1 MGILNITPDSFSDGG
16 IYNSIDL
23 AVNRARQLII
33 DGADI
38 LDIGGESTRPG
49 SSKISIK
56 EELNRV
62 IPVIKEIRKNNKDIL
77 ISIDTYKSEVAKQS
91 IASGANIIN
100 DISGLVLDEKMAGV
114 AASLDVPVV
123 LMHLKGTPKNMQ
135 VNPTYKSL
143 IFEIK
148 NFLTSQAN
156 YAIKMGVKPK
166 NIIID
171 PGIGFGKTIKDNFE
185 ILAKLKEFT
194 ATGYPV
200 LIGPSRKSFIGETL
214 NLPVDKRLE
223 GTAATIAI
231 SIINGAKIV
240 RVHDVSEM
248 KKVCKIVNKTLEM
261 A

>member
-16 IYNSIDL
+16 FYNSIDR

-123 LMHLKGTPKNMQ
+123 LMHLKGTPQNMQ

-156 YAIKMGVKPK
+156 YAIEMGVKPK

-185 ILAKLKEFT
+185 ILAKLKEFAT
-194 ATGYPV
+194 TGYPV
-200 LIGPSRKSFIGETL
+200 LVGPSRKSFIGETL

>member
-16 IYNSIDL
+16 LYNSIDR
-23 AVNRARQLII
+23 AVNKARQLII

-62 IPVIKEIRKNNKDIL
+62 IPVIKEIRKYNKNIL

-100 DISGLVLDEKMAGV
+100 DISGLVLDEKMANV

-123 LMHLKGTPKNMQ
+123 LMHLKGTPQNMQ
-135 VNPTYKSL
+135 VNPTYESL

-148 NFLTSQAN
+148 NFLIKQAN
-156 YAIKMGVKPK
+156 FAVKMGVKPK

-185 ILAKLKEFT
+185 ILARLNEFAT
-194 ATGYPV
+194 TGYPV
-200 LIGPSRKSFIGETL
+200 LVGPSRKSFIGETL

-231 SIINGAKIV
+231 SVINGAKIV

-248 KKVCKIVNKTLEM
+248 KKVCKIVDKTLEM